1 MIQIWLLLAA
11 VTAALGA
18 ATYGI
23 HSLKEAGRV
32 ECRAEHAEAA
42 RMAELRARE
51 RVGIAS
57 KRFSEDIAQSR
68 SRERTVIR
76 NLERSTYNGNECL
89 SDGVR
94 EQLNDHIR
102 KSRAASE
109 PD

>member
-1 MIQIWLLLAA
+1 VIQIWLLLAA

-42 RMAELRARE
+42 RMAELR
-51 RVGIAS
+51 
-57 KRFSEDIAQSR
+57 
-68 SRERTVIR
+68 SRERGAISAKAYQQDRTQQASRAREVIR
-76 NLERSTYNGNECL
+76 DLERRTYNGTCL
-89 SDGVR
+89 SDGVL
-94 EQLNDHIR
+94 ESLNDHLR